1 VNELMIDTDIPDRS
15 RVGRRLRFVRAAAFA
30 AAMLAGCAG
39 HPPPVDARDTWLG
52 AAYDDVVLAWGT
64 PARSATLSDGRQ
76 AYTWISEGSR
86 PRTGVSP
93 SIGIGVGSGGIGIG
107 TGVIFGSGGTE
118 PVRCERTL
126 IFEGARVVDQNW
138 QGPAEY
144 CKGFGRGS

>member
-1 VNELMIDTDIPDRS
+1 VTGEPIGLAHS
-15 RVGRRLRFVRAAAFA
+15 RRIMAKHSTLAVAAALA
-30 AAMLAGCAG
+30 AAILAGCASR
-39 HPPPVDARDTWLG
+39 PPVTAPRDSWLG
-52 AAYDDVVLAWGT
+52 AAYDEVVLAWGA

-93 SIGIGVGSGGIGIG
+93 SIGIGIGSGGVGIG
-107 TGVIFGSGGTE
+107 TGVIFGSGGSE

-126 IFEGARVVDQNW
+126 IFDGGRVVDRNW

-144 CKGFGRGS
+144 CNGFGRNP